1 MIDYKRKVIQLTSLN
16 DLAASP
22 QLFGRRL
29 MSFQENNTTN
39 GTRINATK
47 IVIQDYNT
55 VSFNIMPTCL
65 RVVAEKTKNQ
75 SQTNKKEIPILSNV
89 RDNKNQG
96 YRVQKKILLK
106 SAVCFQ
112 QVFFSR
118 RWFIFPCSARYSLH
132 HRFFFTIIF
141 FALTLICPSPSKL
154 WIKAPGTGT
163 LANKKIYQFKTKTIK
178 AASLQ

>member
-96 YRVQKKILLK
+96 YRVQKRSYLN
-106 SAVCFQ
+106 Q
-112 QVFFSR
+112 QYVFSR
-118 RWFIFPCSARYSLH
+118 CFLVGDCLFSLAQPATLCIID
-132 HRFFFTIIF
+132 FFFTKMF

-163 LANKKIYQFKTKTIK
+163 LANKKIYQCKTKTIK

>member
-22 QLFGRRL
+22 QLFRRRL

-55 VSFNIMPTCL
+55 VSLTSCQL
-65 RVVAEKTKNQ
+65 VSGLQQKKTKNQ
-75 SQTNKKEIPILSNV
+75 SQTNKKKIPILSNV

-96 YRVQKKILLK
+96 YRVQKRFYLLIN
-106 SAVCFQ
+106 Q
-112 QVFFSR
+112 QYGSQRYQKVFVTPTPFLVGDCLS
-118 RWFIFPCSARYSLH
+118 SLAH
-132 HRFFFTIIF
+132 PATLCIVDFFLLLSFM
-141 FALTLICPSPSKL
+141 L
-154 WIKAPGTGT
+154 
-163 LANKKIYQFKTKTIK
+163 
-178 AASLQ
+178 SL